1 MAMVRNKSIGSRVF
15 NFVNIVFFAFV
26 IIACILPVWHV
37 LMGSISDPLKI
48 SAYSGI
54 ILYPLGDVT
63 FGGYKLVLQNNSI
76 LRSYLNTILIVVTAT
91 GLGTLLTIL
100 SAYVMS
106 VRGLYWKKPFNFIVT
121 FTMIF
126 NGGLI
131 PTYMVVRNLH
141 MLDTYWS
148 LIIPGCCVAYNIII
162 MRTSFSQVPAALS
175 EAATIDGAGHFRIL
189 CQIILP
195 VSKSIIAVIVLF
207 YAIQQWNAWF
217 NASIYLQN
225 RDLYPLQLT
234 LREIVLKSSENSIIA
249 NADGET
255 VDIYRPLIKY
265 CTIMVSI
272 IPMMIVYPFVQ
283 KYFVKGVMIGSIKG

>member
-1 MAMVRNKSIGSRVF
+1 MLKRSKGEKIFAVF
-15 NFVNIVFFAFV
+15 NYTGMVVLC
-26 IIACILPVWHV
+26 IIFILPVWHV
-37 LMGSISDPLKI
+37 LMGSISDPLRI

-54 ILYPLGDVT
+54 ILYPLGNVT

>member
-1 MAMVRNKSIGSRVF
+1 MLKRTTGEKVFAVF
-15 NFVNIVFFAFV
+15 NYTGMVLLSLIFLI
-26 IIACILPVWHV
+26 PVWHV
-37 LMGSISDPLKI
+37 LMGSLSDPLQI
-48 SAYSGI
+48 SAHSGI
-54 ILYPLGDVT
+54 ILYPLGET
-63 FGGYKLVLQNNSI
+63 TLGGYGLVMQNNSI
-76 LRSYLNTILIVVTAT
+76 VRSYGNTLLIVVSATA
-91 GLGTLLTIL
+91 LGTFLTIL
-100 SAYVMS
+100 ASYVMS
-106 VRGLYWKKPFNFIVT
+106 VRGLYWKKPINFLVT

-131 PTYMVVRNLH
+131 PTYMVVRNLN
-141 MLDTYWS
+141 MLDTYWC

-162 MRTSFSQVPAALS
+162 MRTSFSQIPDALS

-189 CQIILP
+189 FQIILP
-195 VSKSIIAVIVLF
+195 VSKAIIAVIVLF

-234 LREIVLKSSENSIIA
+234 LREIVLQSSENSIVA

-255 VDIYRPLIKY
+255 ADIYRPLIKY
-265 CTIMVSI
+265 CSIMVSI

-283 KYFVKGVMIGSIKG
+283 KYFVTGVMIGSVKG

>member
-1 MAMVRNKSIGSRVF
+1 MLKRSKGEKIFAVF
-15 NFVNIVFFAFV
+15 NYTGMIVLC
-26 IIACILPVWHV
+26 IIFILPVWHV

>member
-1 MAMVRNKSIGSRVF
+1 MLKRSKGEKIFAVF
-15 NFVNIVFFAFV
+15 NYTGMIVLC
-26 IIACILPVWHV
+26 IIFILPVWHV
-37 LMGSISDPLKI
+37 LMGSISDPLRI

>member
-1 MAMVRNKSIGSRVF
+1 MLKRSKGEKIFAVF
-15 NFVNIVFFAFV
+15 NYTGMSVLC
-26 IIACILPVWHV
+26 IIFILPVWHV
-37 LMGSISDPLKI
+37 LMGSISDPLRI

>member
-1 MAMVRNKSIGSRVF
+1 MLKRTTGEKVFAVF
-15 NFVNIVFFAFV
+15 NYTGMVLLSLIFLI
-26 IIACILPVWHV
+26 PVWHV
-37 LMGSISDPLKI
+37 LMGSLSDPLQI
-48 SAYSGI
+48 SAHSGI
-54 ILYPLGDVT
+54 ILYPLGET
-63 FGGYKLVLQNNSI
+63 TLGGYGLVMQNNSI
-76 LRSYLNTILIVVTAT
+76 VLSYGNTLLIVVSATA
-91 GLGTLLTIL
+91 LGTFLTIL
-100 SAYVMS
+100 ASYVMS
-106 VRGLYWKKPFNFIVT
+106 VRGLYWKKPINFLVT

-131 PTYMVVRNLH
+131 PTYMVVRNLN
-141 MLDTYWS
+141 MLDTYWC

-162 MRTSFSQVPAALS
+162 MRTSFSQIPDALS

-189 CQIILP
+189 FQIILP
-195 VSKSIIAVIVLF
+195 VSKAIIAVIVLF

-234 LREIVLKSSENSIIA
+234 LREIVLQSSENSIVA

-265 CTIMVSI
+265 CSIMVSI

-283 KYFVKGVMIGSIKG
+283 KYFVKGVMIGSVKG

>member
-1 MAMVRNKSIGSRVF
+1 MLKRSKGEKIFAVF
-15 NFVNIVFFAFV
+15 NYTGMIVLC
-26 IIACILPVWHV
+26 IIFILSVWHV
-37 LMGSISDPLKI
+37 LMGSISDPLRI

>member
-1 MAMVRNKSIGSRVF
+1 MLKRSKGEKIFAVF
-15 NFVNIVFFAFV
+15 NYTGMV
-26 IIACILPVWHV
+26 ILCIIFILPVWHV
-37 LMGSISDPLKI
+37 LMGSISDPLRI

-54 ILYPLGDVT
+54 ILYPLGDMT

>member
-1 MAMVRNKSIGSRVF
+1 MLKRSKGEKIFAVF
-15 NFVNIVFFAFV
+15 NYTGMIVLC
-26 IIACILPVWHV
+26 IIFILPVWHV
-37 LMGSISDPLKI
+37 LMGSISDPLRI

-54 ILYPLGDVT
+54 ILYPLGDVA

>member
-1 MAMVRNKSIGSRVF
+1 MLKRSKGEKIFAVF
-15 NFVNIVFFAFV
+15 NYTGMV
-26 IIACILPVWHV
+26 ILCIIFILPVWHV
-37 LMGSISDPLKI
+37 LMGSISDPLRI

-195 VSKSIIAVIVLF
+195 VSKSIMAVIVLF

>member
-1 MAMVRNKSIGSRVF
+1 MLKRSKGEKIFAVF
-15 NFVNIVFFAFV
+15 NYTGMV
-26 IIACILPVWHV
+26 ILCIIFILPVWHV
-37 LMGSISDPLKI
+37 LMGSISDPLRI

>member
-1 MAMVRNKSIGSRVF
+1 MLKRSKGEKIFAVF
-15 NFVNIVFFAFV
+15 NYTGMIVLC
-26 IIACILPVWHV
+26 IIFILPVWHV
-37 LMGSISDPLKI
+37 LMGSISDPLRI

-131 PTYMVVRNLH
+131 PTYMVDRNLH

>member
-1 MAMVRNKSIGSRVF
+1 MLKRSKGEKIFAVF
-15 NFVNIVFFAFV
+15 NYTGMVVLC
-26 IIACILPVWHV
+26 IIFILPVWHV
-37 LMGSISDPLKI
+37 LMGSISDPLRI

-283 KYFVKGVMIGSIKG
+283 KYFVKGVMIDSIKG

>member
-1 MAMVRNKSIGSRVF
+1 MLKRSKGEKIFAVF
-15 NFVNIVFFAFV
+15 NYTGMVVLC
-26 IIACILPVWHV
+26 IIFILPVWHV
-37 LMGSISDPLKI
+37 LMGSISDPLRI

-54 ILYPLGDVT
+54 ILYPLGDMT

>member
-1 MAMVRNKSIGSRVF
+1 MLKRSKGEKIFAVF
-15 NFVNIVFFAFV
+15 NYTGMVVLC
-26 IIACILPVWHV
+26 IIFILPVWHV
-37 LMGSISDPLKI
+37 LMGSISDPLRI

-131 PTYMVVRNLH
+131 QTYMVVRNLH

>member
-1 MAMVRNKSIGSRVF
+1 MLKRSKGEKIFAVF
-15 NFVNIVFFAFV
+15 NYTGMVVLC
-26 IIACILPVWHV
+26 IIFILPVWHV
-37 LMGSISDPLKI
+37 LMGSISDPLRI

-121 FTMIF
+121 FTMFF

>member
-1 MAMVRNKSIGSRVF
+1 MLKRSKGEKIFAVF
-15 NFVNIVFFAFV
+15 NYTGMVVLC
-26 IIACILPVWHV
+26 IIFILPVWHV
-37 LMGSISDPLKI
+37 LMGSISDPLRI

-63 FGGYKLVLQNNSI
+63 FGGYKLVLQNNSL